1 MLWDPAFFGV
11 KPQTVIKGGQIAYAQ
26 MGDANAS
33 IPTPQPVMPRPM
45 FGALGR
51 AAAHG
56 SYNFVSATAIEDGL
70 PERLG
75 LEKQFTP
82 ITSTRGVTKA
92 DMREN
97 GAMPHV
103 HVDPDS
109 FAVTIDGEPVEPAP
123 AAELPMAQRYFLF

>member
-1 MLWDPAFFGV
+1 
-11 KPQTVIKGGQIAYAQ
+11 
-26 MGDANAS
+26 

-51 AAAHG
+51 AAARG
-56 SYNFVSATAIEDGL
+56 SYNFVSGTAIEDGL

-75 LEKQFTP
+75 LEKEFRA
-82 ITSTRGVTKA
+82 ITSTRTVTKA

-97 GAMPHV
+97 DAMPHI

-109 FAVTIDGEPVEPAP
+109 FAVTVDGEPVEPAP